1 MELYKLITIVIAIN
15 LGMSLGYTA
24 SQGGT
29 LTTWITSVQATNANN
44 GGQAFANTIGDSS
57 NAVTQ
62 QNTAKIDD
70 LGGISAFWLIVN
82 GIYTFVVTVLIG
94 GLKICLGALLTVGQI
109 AYTLSQSGNEYAIF
123 NIITYAAGIVISALY
138 GFTGLKIYS
147 WIRNRDIR

>member
-57 NAVTQ
+57 NAVT
-62 QNTAKIDD
+62 
-70 LGGISAFWLIVN
+70 L
-82 GIYTFVVTVLIG
+82 
-94 GLKICLGALLTVGQI
+94 
-109 AYTLSQSGNEYAIF
+109 
-123 NIITYAAGIVISALY
+123 
-138 GFTGLKIYS
+138 
-147 WIRNRDIR
+147 